1 MSRNIRNML
10 DRNSYEFQKTIQQ
23 LRLSV
28 RTDTDT
34 VKLKT

>member
-1 MSRNIRNML
+1 ML